1 MSLFEDPLYEWRET
15 YFVFFHSRNT
25 PSGDELISV
34 LHDLGRQVE
43 CANVVKR
50 NDGSL
55 ESVTVYSPEDFAAMD
70 ITCMTGKDVVEQL
83 PSLVAELRKNC
94 QNQEEQAQIKQ
105 ILDCDS
111 RIDIF
116 HFEHLESAV
125 AHDDDL
131 ELMDPGGLLLIMDKI
146 GALCQGIVVDPQS
159 ASLM

>member
-25 PSGDELISV
+25 PSVERLISV
-34 LHDLGRQVE
+34 IKAIGRQVE
-43 CANVVKR
+43 ISKVAR
-50 NDGSL
+50 REDGTL
-55 ESVTVYSPEDFAAMD
+55 ESITVYSPEDFAAMD
-70 ITCMTGKDVVEQL
+70 ITCMSGKDVVEQL
-83 PSLVAELRKNC
+83 PTLVTELRKNC
-94 QNQEEQAQIKQ
+94 PTKEEQTRLKQ

-131 ELMDPGGLLLIMDKI
+131 ELMDPGGLLLIMDQI
-146 GALCQGIVVDPQS
+146 GELCDGIVVDPQS
-159 ASLM
+159 SSLM